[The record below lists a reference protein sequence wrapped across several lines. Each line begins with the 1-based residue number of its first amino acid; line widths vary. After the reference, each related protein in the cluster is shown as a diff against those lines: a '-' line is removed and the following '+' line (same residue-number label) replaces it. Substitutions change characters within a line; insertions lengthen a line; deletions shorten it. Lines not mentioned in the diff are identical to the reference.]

1 MKVLSTQLPDVKLI
15 EPTVHVDSRGFF
27 LETYQQDR
35 YTHHHVG
42 PYFVQDNLSLSEC
55 GTLRGLHLQ
64 WPYPQGKLIYVLQ
77 GEVFDVAIDLRVGS
91 PTFGQWVGEILSAEN
106 KHQLWI
112 PQGFAHGFC
121 VLSET
126 ALVIYKC
133 TDFYHQETELSL
145 RWDDP
150 EVNIDW
156 PLPLAEPK
164 LSSKDAQAPYLT
176 DISKSHLPQYNEVIL

>member
-1 MKVLSTQLPDVKLI
+1 MKVFSTRLPDIKIV
-15 EPTVHVDSRGFF
+15 EPTVHTDGRGFF
-27 LETYQQDR
+27 LETYQWER
-35 YTHHHVG
+35 YGHHHIG
-42 PYFVQDNLSLSEC
+42 PHFVQDNLSCSKH

-77 GEVFDVAIDLRVGS
+77 GEVFDVAVDVRVGS
-91 PTFGQWVGEILSAEN
+91 PTFGQWAGATLSDEN

-126 ALVIYKC
+126 ALVAYKC
-133 TDFYHQETELSL
+133 TDFYHKETEISL

-150 EVNIDW
+150 DVQINW
-156 PLPLAEPK
+156 PLTDPQ
-164 LSSKDAQAPYLT
+164 LSPKDAQAPYLADLT
-176 DISKSHLPQYNEVIL
+176 PDRLPCYGEVVP